1 MRGIRGAVLIGAM
14 SAVFLG
20 GPPASAVL
28 FRTFVTGADP
38 LGDVVFAVTLDPAIA
53 GSATFAVAVRDSV
66 RLDGIDYLPGSVR
79 EVAVGAQVAGGGA
92 ITRYDVFAGTVL
104 PDFVPATGAGTRPSS
119 ILTDTPTGSH
129 VYYTENQFGFGAGGL
144 HRIMRTPV
152 GGPAGATDLVFDGS
166 AVGAG
171 GLVDFEGLEI
181 VAGRLYFFAR
191 SDVVSTDRALYSIG
205 LDGAGLWDGAAP
217 STLLG
222 GLTAAAAG
230 DGSDELDF
238 DPLSGL
244 IFGSNVINGEV
255 IWWDPVGA
263 SGGFLIAGAEILAGG
278 PDLLRMATAQFDGIR
293 STGNGYLVLTGIDG
307 VILSIDIAGA
317 FAGVGDEDVAILYD
331 RLVEATDLRFDDL
344 TPMNV
349 IPEPTTIVLIGLGLA
364 ALARTKRRHLTQS

>member
-1 MRGIRGAVLIGAM
+1 MRGIRGAVLIGVM

-28 FRTFVTGADP
+28 FRTFVTGEDP
-38 LGDVVFAVTLDPAIA
+38 LGDVVFNVTLDPAIA
-53 GSATFAVAVRDSV
+53 GSATIAVAVRDSV

-79 EVAVGAQVAGGGA
+79 EVAVGAQVAGGGE

-119 ILTDTPTGSH
+119 VLTETPTGSH
-129 VYYTENQFGFGAGGL
+129 VYYTETQFGFGAGL
-144 HRIMRTPV
+144 HRIMRTPIA
-152 GGPAGATDLVFDGS
+152 GPAGSTDLVFDGS

-171 GLVDFEGLEI
+171 GLVDFEGLEL

-191 SDVVSTDRALYSIG
+191 DNVVSTDRALYSIG

-217 STLLG
+217 SNHLG

-238 DPLSGL
+238 DPFSGL

-255 IWWDPVGA
+255 IWWDPFGA
-263 SGGFLIAGAEILAGG
+263 SGGFLITGAEILAGG
-278 PDLLRMATAQFDGIR
+278 PDLLRLASAQLDGIR
-293 STGNGYLVLTGIDG
+293 STGDGYLVLTGIDG

-317 FAGVGDEDVAILYD
+317 FAGVGDEDVTILYD
-331 RLVEATDLRFDDL
+331 RLVEESDFRFDDL

-364 ALARTKRRHLTQS
+364 ALARTKRRHLMQS